1 MQIKYF
7 NIRLGKKE
15 FDIAIYLI
23 NENLVAYGDTKFND
37 ILINLL
43 SEIKKEE
50 EKEEIVLLTNWKC
63 N

>member
-50 EKEEIVLLTNWKC
+50 EKEEIVLLTN
-63 N
+63 